1 MRWTFVQYRLPLQLR
16 YCACPFELPLRF
28 NRCPVLRKPFTIEQL
43 AVAIDR
49 IIPLRDC
56 DVPQPQLHNGH
67 VRWLAQDRCVGAHSY
82 DVRISICPAI
92 AIGLT
97 RKWRT
102 QINIPHP
109 SVSPRSIVCLNS
121 DPNPDCAIKVDHGLP
136 LLHDWAATAKRR
148 VYGLPSPRRRM
159 HKDRRRTPRRTIKCS
174 AQFSS
179 AFRNANACH
188 D

>member
-1 MRWTFVQYRLPLQLR
+1 LFSIVYHFNFVIVFARLNCRCGSIDAPCYGSHSQSSSSPWRLIGLS
-16 YCACPFELPLRF
+16 RF
-28 NRCPVLRKPFTIEQL
+28 VSAMSRSLNFTT
-43 AVAIDR
+43 ATCVGWHR
-49 IIPLRDC
+49 I
-56 DVPQPQLHNGH
+56 
-67 VRWLAQDRCVGAHSY
+67 VGAHSY
-82 DVRISICPAI
+82 DVRISICPVI

-109 SVSPRSIVCLNS
+109 SVSPRSTVCLNS
-121 DPNPDCAIKVDHGLP
+121 DSNPDCAIKVDHGLP
-136 LLHDWAATAKRR
+136 TLHDWAATAKRR

-159 HKDRRRTPRRTIKCS
+159 HKDRRLTPRRTIKCS